1 MTTGEISIINT
12 DKLCKTCKGTG
23 KILVF
28 QPRGKVKVCPEC
40 KGERPEKAP
49 VTPPTTLPKEG
60 EFISA
65 LNALDK
71 EYLSTL
77 HAVNKVYSN
86 ELTFRVLSAHNRD
99 MKAARTRIAE
109 LELDFKQSKE
119 NAETNAKLLNEALA
133 KIAALKAINAELT
146 AGVAELSEKNSELED
161 VNIDLVEQNA
171 NLETTRNKYETL
183 NLTLSEDL
191 RTANQR
197 IVGLEDRIAC
207 QIPALQQ
214 VNKKLE
220 GELSVSRLANESLR
234 KRIAILEAQ
243 IPKTVRP
250 VPESMYNR
258 QFKGLKYICPDCER
272 EINDWDAPFCYCG
285 VKLDWSEGDA

>member
-1 MTTGEISIINT
+1 MITGKISIINI

-28 QPRGKVKVCPEC
+28 QPRAKVKVCPEC
-40 KGERPEKAP
+40 KVEPPAKAP

-77 HAVNKVYSN
+77 HALNKVYSN

-99 MKAARTRIAE
+99 MKRLRE
-109 LELDFKQSKE
+109 E
-119 NAETNAKLLNEALA
+119 NAD
-133 KIAALKAINAELT
+133 AIRIMSDGHRKRDERIVNL
-146 AGVAELSEKNSELED
+146 VAIRD
-161 VNIDLVEQNA
+161 
-171 NLETTRNKYETL
+171 RYETL

-234 KRIAILEAQ
+234 KQIVELQAQVPRTVKPKYGLIGMYCPNCGLYLEKHWKA
-243 IPKTVRP
+243 
-250 VPESMYNR
+250 
-258 QFKGLKYICPDCER
+258 CH
-272 EINDWDAPFCYCG
+272 CG
-285 VKLDWSEGDA
+285 AKLDWLEEKK